1 MGAVILCIAFVCLC
15 LPLPLDASRRFY
27 NTVMSLPP
35 FNIADFDYA
44 LPPELI
50 AQAPAQQR
58 SASRLLD
65 ARAQPFV
72 DRVFTDLAQL
82 LRPHDVLVFNDT
94 LVIAARLHGEKASG
108 GRFECLIERITSDT
122 TAWVHA
128 RASKMPK
135 IGSTIHIASYT
146 ATVLARDAHSG
157 GLLHLEFS
165 APVLDITQACGAV
178 PLPPYISHTPD
189 HSDQERYQTVYA
201 KHPGAAAA
209 PTAGLHFD
217 QALLAQL
224 AAQGVAQAFVT
235 LHVGAGTF
243 LPVRNDDIANHVMH
257 SEWFTV
263 PQATVDAIAKARAAG
278 GRVVCV
284 GTTSLRA
291 LESAARLHS
300 GGGALAACSAD
311 TQLFIKPGDRFA
323 VTDALITNFHLPKST
338 LMMLVSA
345 LAGTAHIQAA
355 YQHAIAQRY
364 RFFSYGDAM
373 FLERQVY

>member
-1 MGAVILCIAFVCLC
+1 M
-15 LPLPLDASRRFY
+15 PL
-27 NTVMSLPP
+27 NTPDTLNTLSTLSTLSSL
-35 FNIADFDYA
+35 NIADFDYV

-50 AQAPAQQR
+50 AQSPAAQR
-58 SASRLLD
+58 THSRLLD
-65 ARAQPFV
+65 ARQPV
-72 DRVFTDLAQL
+72 LRDLHFGDIGQL
-82 LRPHDVLVFNDT
+82 LRPNDVLVFNNT
-94 LVIAARLHGEKASG
+94 QVIPARLHGAKASG
-108 GRFECLIERITSDT
+108 GRFECLIERITGDH

-128 RASKMPK
+128 KASKMPPVGSSLI
-135 IGSTIHIASYT
+135 IGGETVQ
-146 ATVLARDAHSG
+146 VLARDAHSG
-157 GLLHLEFS
+157 GLLHLQFTS
-165 APVLDITQACGAV
+165 PVLELARAHGEL
-178 PLPPYISHTPD
+178 PLPPYITHAPNNEDES
-189 HSDQERYQTVYA
+189 RYQTVYA

-217 QALLAQL
+217 EPLLAEL

-243 LPVRNDDIANHVMH
+243 LPVRNDDIANHIMH

-263 PQATVDAIAKARAAG
+263 PQATIDAIKNAKAAG

-291 LESAARLHS
+291 LESAARLS
-300 GGGALAACSAD
+300 AAANAVGLQACASD
-311 TQLFIKPGDRFA
+311 TQLFIKPGDDFA
-323 VTDALITNFHLPKST
+323 VVDALITNFHLPKST

-355 YQHAIAQRY
+355 YAHAIAQRY

-373 FLERQVY
+373 FLERNTVK

>member
-1 MGAVILCIAFVCLC
+1 MTTALTL
-15 LPLPLDASRRFY
+15 
-27 NTVMSLPP
+27 
-35 FNIADFDYA
+35 NIADFDYD

-50 AQAPAQQR
+50 AQAPAAQR
-58 SASRLLD
+58 TASRLLD
-65 ARAQPFV
+65 ARAQPFI
-72 DRVFTDLAQL
+72 DRTFTDITAL
-82 LRPHDVLVFNDT
+82 LRPNDVLVFNDT
-94 LVIAARLHGEKASG
+94 QVIPARLFGEKASG
-108 GRFECLIERITSDT
+108 GKFECLIERITSDT

-128 RASKMPK
+128 KASKMPK
-135 IGSTIHIASYT
+135 IDSTLHIGAYT
-146 ATVLARDAHSG
+146 ATVLERDAHSG
-157 GLLHLEFS
+157 GLLHLRFNH
-165 APVLDITQACGAV
+165 PVLDVARECGAL
-178 PLPPYISHTPD
+178 PLPPYIVHAPD
-189 HSDQERYQTVYA
+189 ASDEERYQTVYA

-217 QALLAQL
+217 VALLAQL

-257 SEWFTV
+257 SEWFTL
-263 PQATVDAIAKARAAG
+263 PQATVDAIATAKAAG

-291 LESAARLHS
+291 LESAARLNH
-300 GGGALAACSAD
+300 GVLKACAAD
-311 TQLFIKPGDRFA
+311 TQLFIKPGDSFA
-323 VTDALITNFHLPKST
+323 VADALITNFHLPKST

-345 LAGTAHIQAA
+345 LAGTAHIRAA

-373 FLERQVY
+373 MLERNHG

>member
-1 MGAVILCIAFVCLC
+1 MTAL
-15 LPLPLDASRRFY
+15 
-27 NTVMSLPP
+27 
-35 FNIADFDYA
+35 NISDFDYL

-50 AQAPAQQR
+50 AQTPAAQR
-58 SASRLLD
+58 TASRLLD
-65 ARAQPFV
+65 ARTQPFV
-72 DRVFTDLAQL
+72 DRTFTDITAL
-82 LRPHDVLVFNDT
+82 LRPNDVLVFNDT
-94 LVIAARLHGEKASG
+94 QVIPARLFGEKASG
-108 GRFECLIERITSDT
+108 GKFECLIERITTDT

-135 IGSTIHIASYT
+135 VGSTLHIGRYT
-146 ATVLARDAHSG
+146 ATVLARDALSG
-157 GLLHLEFS
+157 GLLHLCFNHC
-165 APVLDITQACGAV
+165 VLDIARECGAL
-178 PLPPYISHTPD
+178 PLPPYIEHAPD
-189 HSDQERYQTVYA
+189 ANDEARYQTVYA

-217 QALLAQL
+217 DALLAQL
-224 AAQGVAQAFVT
+224 AAHGVAQAFVT

-243 LPVRNDDIANHVMH
+243 LPVRNDDIAKHVMH
-257 SEWFTV
+257 SEWFTL
-263 PQATVDAIAKARAAG
+263 PQTTVDAIATAKAAG

-291 LESAARLHS
+291 LESAARLND
-300 GGGALAACSAD
+300 GVLKACAAD
-311 TQLFIKPGDRFA
+311 TQLFIKPGDSFA

-373 FLERQVY
+373 LLERS